1 MNEIGKQ
8 EHRPDLSTQA
18 AALYRQ
24 VLTET
29 SNPASS
35 LRREAADVLSGIPA
49 DQTLAL
55 QLYRQLVQQQPDD
68 KVLVIQQLALESQLK
83 TLSQTEVRQRLRP
96 ILQPLP
102 SESGQQFTIA
112 HALVRLEP
120 DAEFFSVY
128 QALIQS
134 GVNEPFLNFRL
145 AQLLIERNDFAAA
158 RSALAAYQAT
168 APGAS
173 DRAPELLLADLDR
186 RQGNL
191 DASANRY
198 EILISSGSQDSDL
211 VATATR
217 GLAGIRRSQNRF
229 QDALDLYDR
238 LIASHPSDFQLQ
250 LGRASIAYQAKKISA
265 TEAEAV
271 IDRFLQTRPSENP
284 PELYG
289 LVGLLPANPQREAL
303 YNALIEADP
312 ANVSIQ
318 VRLIQLLATRNPDQA
333 RAQANRLMARVRQTS
348 PDDRSN
354 VSLLFLKGQLEQALG
369 NLNQAEDAYQAI
381 VHLEPDNTD
390 ALSALGG
397 VRFQQRQLDSAA
409 QLYSQVLKLHP
420 DDAIALRS
428 LAELTAAQ
436 GRPLE
441 AIERFE
447 QLKIQQ
453 GESGAADLTRRVH
466 QLQEDMLRQRGF
478 QPPWERY

>member
-1 MNEIGKQ
+1 M
-8 EHRPDLSTQA
+8 
-18 AALYRQ
+18 
-24 VLTET
+24 
-29 SNPASS
+29 
-35 LRREAADVLSGIPA
+35 
-49 DQTLAL
+49 
-55 QLYRQLVQQQPDD
+55 
-68 KVLVIQQLALESQLK
+68 
-83 TLSQTEVRQRLRP
+83 
-96 ILQPLP
+96 
-102 SESGQQFTIA
+102 
-112 HALVRLEP
+112 
-120 DAEFFSVY
+120 
-128 QALIQS
+128 
-134 GVNEPFLNFRL
+134 
-145 AQLLIERNDFAAA
+145 IERNDFAAA

-168 APGAS
+168 AAGAS

-198 EILISSGSQDSDL
+198 EALISGSSQDSDL
-211 VATATR
+211 VTAATR

-229 QDALDLYDR
+229 HDALDLYDR

-250 LGRASIAYQAKKISA
+250 LGRASVAYQAKKISA

-303 YNALIEADP
+303 YSALIEADP

-318 VRLIQLLATRNPDQA
+318 IRLIQLLATQNPNQA
-333 RAQANRLMARVRQTS
+333 RAQANRLIARVRQTS

-381 VHLEPDNTD
+381 VHLEPGNTD